1 MLISAP
7 LMVLRRILENI
18 RGFVDDIFGPS
29 VSRSQ
34 FTIATTGTSTDASRQ
49 YSQRASDVMQRL
61 ALVLE
66 YPFGTL
72 PVVTLVQNKY
82 SVSDVR
88 KGDDQD
94 QDELDCEMANLIC
107 NSNALFDVLLF

>member
-49 YSQRASDVMQRL
+49 YSQRASDVYQRL

-66 YPFGTL
+66 YPFETL
-72 PVVTLVQNKY
+72 VTLVQNKY
-82 SVSDVR
+82 NVSDVR
-88 KGDDQD
+88 KSDDKD

>member
-7 LMVLRRILENI
+7 RMVLRRILENI
-18 RGFVDDIFGPS
+18 RGFVDDILGPS

-34 FTIATTGTSTDASRQ
+34 FSIATTGTSTDASRQ

-66 YPFGTL
+66 YPFETL
-72 PVVTLVQNKY
+72 VTLVQNKY
-82 SVSDVR
+82 NVSDVS
-88 KGDDQD
+88 KSDDQD